1 MQKCCIILNATA
13 ARSSGA
19 LTILKDFMFYLYEQK
34 QSDCVFHLF
43 TCTKAL
49 FKSTENIVVHE
60 LLPQNWRT
68 RLAWDKNGLQNW
80 CENHKIIPNLVI
92 SLQNTCPRFKGA
104 LRHVKLLVYYHQ
116 PLPLVKYQW
125 KWLRRDERQLFLYA
139 HFYRFF
145 VNRWNKNA
153 EYVVQLPSVKDLFC
167 KRFQNIKAERVHVI
181 RPNLPEIDVESVQ
194 KIDIAENKKLLLYPA
209 TPLRYKNHIVI
220 LKALS
225 KIREENPDVFDSLKV
240 VFTVPSES
248 EVALAVK
255 KMNLDSIVSC
265 IGNVPYEKLLSY
277 YKSSCALL
285 FPSKIESFGMPLI
298 EAAFFGINIVAS
310 DLPYAIEVLENYKN
324 KSFCNPD
331 SVDEWKHAIQKVA
344 ASENELVPLEKQ
356 TKNSWTDF
364 MKLAERMITRGG
376 GTTVE

>member
-1 MQKCCIILNATA
+1 MDTIIINATA
-13 ARSSGA
+13 ARFSGA
-19 LTILKDFMFYLYEQK
+19 LTILKDFMSYLYEHGD
-34 QSDCVFHLF
+34 SDYVYHLF
-43 TCTKAL
+43 TCTESL

-60 LLPQNWRT
+60 LSQQNWRT
-68 RLAWDKNGLQNW
+68 RLAWDKNELQKW
-80 CENHKIIPNLVI
+80 CEKNKIAPNLVI

-104 LRHVKLLVYYHQ
+104 LRRVKLLVYYHQ

-125 KWLRRDERQLFLYA
+125 KWLRSDERQLFLYA

-167 KRFQNIKAERVHVI
+167 KRFPNIKADRVHVI
-181 RPNLPEIDVESVQ
+181 RPNLPKIDVESVQ
-194 KIDIAENKKLLLYPA
+194 KIDVDENKKLLLYPA
-209 TPLRYKNHIVI
+209 TPLRYKNHIVV

-225 KIREENPDVFDSLKV
+225 KIREENPKLFETLKV

-255 KMNLDSIVSC
+255 KMNLDSVVSC
-265 IGNVPYEKLLSY
+265 IGSVSYEKLLSY

-310 DLPYAIEVLENYKN
+310 ELPYAKEVLENYKN
-324 KSFCNPD
+324 KRFCNPD
-331 SVDEWKHAIQKVA
+331 NADEWKNAIENAVFNK
-344 ASENELVPLEKQ
+344 NELAPLEKQ
-356 TKNSWTDF
+356 AKNTWEDF
-364 MKLAERMITRGG
+364 MKIAKKIILQGF
-376 GTTVE
+376 

>member
-1 MQKCCIILNATA
+1 MTTIILNATA

-19 LTILKDFMFYLYEQK
+19 LTILKDFMSYLYEQK
-34 QSDCVFHLF
+34 QMDCVFHLL
-43 TCTKAL
+43 TCTESL

-60 LLPQNWRT
+60 LPQQNWRL

-80 CENHKIIPNLVI
+80 CERNKIVPNLVI

-104 LRHVKLLVYYHQ
+104 LRRVKLLVYYHQ

-139 HFYRFF
+139 NFYRFF

-153 EYVVQLPSVKDLFC
+153 EYVVQLPFVKDLFC
-167 KRFQNIKAERVHVI
+167 KRFPNIKAEHVHVI
-181 RPNLPEIDVESVQ
+181 RPNLPGIDVESVQ

-220 LKALS
+220 LKSLS
-225 KIREENPDVFDSLKV
+225 KIHEENPELFETLKV

-255 KMNLDSIVSC
+255 QLNLDSVVSC
-265 IGNVPYEKLLSY
+265 IGSVPYEKLLSY

-285 FPSKIESFGMPLI
+285 FSSKIESFGMPLI

-310 DLPYAIEVLENYKN
+310 DLPYAKEVLENYKN
-324 KSFCNPD
+324 KTFCNPD
-331 SVDEWKHAIQKVA
+331 NADDWKNAIQKVA
-344 ASENELVPLEKQ
+344 LSKNELAPLEKQ
-356 TKNSWTDF
+356 NKNSWEDF
-364 MKLAERMITRGG
+364 MKVAKRMMY
-376 GTTVE
+376 

>member
-1 MQKCCIILNATA
+1 MTTIIINATA

-19 LTILKDFMFYLYEQK
+19 LTILKDFMSYLYEQK
-34 QSDCVFHLF
+34 KADCVFHLF
-43 TCTKAL
+43 TCTKSL
-49 FKSTENIVVHE
+49 FESTENIVVHE
-60 LLPQNWRT
+60 LPPQNWRT
-68 RLAWDKNGLQNW
+68 RLAWDKNGLQKW
-80 CENHKIIPNLVI
+80 CENNRIVPNLVI

-104 LRHVKLLVYYHQ
+104 LRRMKLLVYYHQ

-153 EYVVQLPSVKDLFC
+153 EYVVQLPSVKNLFC
-167 KRFQNIKAERVHVI
+167 KRFQNIKSNRIHII
-181 RPNLPEIDVESVQ
+181 RPNLPEIDVGSVQ
-194 KIDIAENKKLLLYPA
+194 KIDIDENKKLLLYPA
-209 TPLRYKNHIVI
+209 TPLRYKNHIVV

-225 KIREENPDVFDSLKV
+225 KIREENPELFETLKV

-255 KMNLDSIVSC
+255 EMNLDSVVSC
-265 IGNVPYEKLLSY
+265 IGSVPYEKLLSY

-310 DLPYAIEVLENYKN
+310 DLPYAKEVLENYKN

-331 SVDEWKHAIQKVA
+331 NADEWKNAIQKVA
-344 ASENELVPLEKQ
+344 LSKNELAPLEKQ
-356 TKNSWTDF
+356 TKNSWEEF
-364 MKLAERMITRGG
+364 MKLAERMMTMGG
-376 GTTVE
+376 GQL